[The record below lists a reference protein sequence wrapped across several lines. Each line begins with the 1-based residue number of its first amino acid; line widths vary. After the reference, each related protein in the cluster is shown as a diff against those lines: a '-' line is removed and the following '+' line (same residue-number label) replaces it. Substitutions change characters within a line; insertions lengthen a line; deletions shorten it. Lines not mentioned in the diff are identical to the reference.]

1 MLTVRVETTKD
12 TKRMEISALFGD
24 GLSGVLVGAAGFL
37 FALTVVVF
45 VHEMGHFLVARWCG
59 VTVTTFSI
67 GFGKEI
73 GAFVDKHGTRWRF
86 AWIPLGGYVKFLD
99 DENAASVPD
108 RAALEQMDEAQ
119 RKGAF
124 QLKPVWQ
131 RAAVVAAGP
140 LANFLLAIVIFAGFI
155 WWTGDDRIEPRADYV
170 APGSPAAIAGFKS
183 GDVVLS
189 IGGRAISDFKQ
200 ISQVVW
206 TSPGRTLDFVVNRD
220 GKRVAL
226 EVLPELKER
235 NDYIAGKHRRPMI
248 GIRYAIEP
256 VLAGVTKDGA
266 AAAAGFEAGDRVVS
280 MNGKEIND
288 FNQLQEIVGGSNGQK
303 LDVVVL
309 RDGREIALAVTPKI
323 TTPGK
328 KASDPTRRPLIGVL
342 STGRPVYW
350 KLENVGLIESI
361 GLGAERTWSIITGT
375 LSYVGDIFAG
385 RQSAEQIG
393 GPVRIA
399 DAAGKFA
406 AIGFPYLVQFTAF
419 ISVSI
424 GLINLFPIP
433 ILDGGHLVFYA
444 IEAVTGRPVK
454 EEIQE
459 FSFRVGLALI
469 LMLMMLGLYND
480 LGILARWFSWLG

>member
-1 MLTVRVETTKD
+1 
-12 TKRMEISALFGD
+12 MEITALLIDNLSSAL
-24 GLSGVLVGAAGFL
+24 LGAVGFL

-73 GAFVDKHGTRWRF
+73 GAFIDKHGTRWRF

-108 RAALEQMDEAQ
+108 RAAIEQMDEAQ

-140 LANFLLAIVIFAGFI
+140 AANFLLAILIYAAFF
-155 WWTGDDRIEPRADYV
+155 WWTGVNRIEPRADYIK
-170 APGSPAAIAGFKS
+170 PGSPAAEAGFKA

-189 IGGRAISDFKQ
+189 IGGSKINDFSQ
-200 ISQVVW
+200 ISQTVW
-206 TSPGRTLDFVVNRD
+206 TSPGRTLEFIVDR
-220 GKRVAL
+220 GGERVPL
-226 EVLPELKER
+226 EVVPELKER

-248 GIRYAIEP
+248 GIRYAVEP
-256 VLAGVTKDGA
+256 VVAGVTKDGP

-280 MNGKEIND
+280 MNGKDISD
-288 FNQLQEIVGGSNGQK
+288 FNQLQEIVGESNGQK
-303 LDVVVL
+303 LDVTVL
-309 RDGREIALAVTPKI
+309 RDGRKIPLTVTPKM

-328 KASDPTRRPLIGVL
+328 KASDPSRRPLIGVL
-342 STGRPVYW
+342 STGRPVYLT
-350 KLENVGLIESI
+350 LEHVGLIESV
-361 GLGAERTWSIITGT
+361 GLGAERTWGIITAT
-375 LSYVGDIFAG
+375 LSYVGDIFTA

-393 GPVRIA
+393 GVVRIA

-406 AIGFPYLVQFTAF
+406 AIGFSYLVQFTAF

-469 LMLMMLGLYND
+469 LMLMMLGFYND

>member
-1 MLTVRVETTKD
+1 
-12 TKRMEISALFGD
+12 MEITAQLIDNLSFAL
-24 GLSGVLVGAAGFL
+24 LGAVGFL

-73 GAFVDKHGTRWRF
+73 GAFIDKHGTRWRF

-108 RAALEQMDEAQ
+108 RAAIEQMDEAQ

-140 LANFLLAIVIFAGFI
+140 AANFLLAILIYAAFF
-155 WWTGDDRIEPRADYV
+155 WWTGVNRIEPRADYIK
-170 APGSPAAIAGFKS
+170 PGSPAAEAGFKA

-189 IGGRAISDFKQ
+189 IGGSKISDFSQ
-200 ISQVVW
+200 ISQTVW
-206 TSPGRTLDFVVNRD
+206 TSPGRTLEFVVDR
-220 GKRVAL
+220 GGERVPLA
-226 EVLPELKER
+226 VVPELTER
-235 NDYIAGKHRRPMI
+235 NDYIAGKHRRPTI
-248 GIRYAIEP
+248 GIRYAVEP
-256 VLAGVTKDGA
+256 VVAGVTKDGP

-280 MNGKEIND
+280 MNGKDVSD
-288 FNQLQEIVGGSNGQK
+288 FNQLQEIVGESDGQK
-303 LDVVVL
+303 LDVTVL
-309 RDGREIALAVTPKI
+309 RDGRKIPLTVTPKM

-328 KASDPTRRPLIGVL
+328 KASDPSRRPLIGVL
-342 STGRPVYW
+342 STGRPVYLT
-350 KLENVGLIESI
+350 LERVGLIESV
-361 GLGAERTWSIITGT
+361 GLGAERTWGIITAT
-375 LSYVGDIFAG
+375 LSYVGDIFTA

-393 GPVRIA
+393 GVVRIA

-406 AIGFPYLVQFTAF
+406 SIGFSYLVQFTAF

-469 LMLMMLGLYND
+469 LMLMMLGFYND

>member
-1 MLTVRVETTKD
+1 
-12 TKRMEISALFGD
+12 MEIITQFTDNLSFAL
-24 GLSGVLVGAAGFL
+24 LVIAGFL
-37 FALTVVVF
+37 FALTIVVF

-108 RAALEQMDEAQ
+108 RAAIEQMDDVQ
-119 RKGAF
+119 RQGAF

-140 LANFLLAIVIFAGFI
+140 LANFLFAILIFGAFF
-155 WWTGDDRIEPRADYV
+155 WWTGQNLVAPRADYIQ
-170 APGSPAAIAGFKS
+170 PGSPAAEAGFKA
-183 GDVVLS
+183 GDLVQS
-189 IGGRAISDFKQ
+189 IGGRAIDDFKQ
-200 ISQVVW
+200 IDQTVW
-206 TSPGRTLDFVVNRD
+206 TSPGRRLDFVVDRD
-220 GKRVAL
+220 GKQISLQV
-226 EVLPELKER
+226 VPELIER
-235 NDYIAGKHRRPMI
+235 NDYIAGKHRRPTI
-248 GIRYAIEP
+248 GIRYAVEP
-256 VLAGVTKDGA
+256 IVAGLTTGGPA
-266 AAAAGFEAGDRVVS
+266 AVAGFEPGDRVIS
-280 MNGKEIND
+280 MNGKPIND
-288 FNQLQEIVGGSNGQK
+288 FNQLQEIVGQSDGQK
-303 LDVVVL
+303 LDITVL
-309 RDGREIALAVTPKI
+309 RDGREIPLTVTPKM
-323 TTPGK
+323 TTPGE
-328 KASDPTRRPLIGVL
+328 KASDPTPRPLIGVL
-342 STGRPVYW
+342 STGRPVHW
-350 KLENVGLIESI
+350 THVNVGPIEAV
-361 GLGAERTWSIITGT
+361 GLGAEQTWTIITGT
-375 LSYVGDIFAG
+375 LSYVGDIFTN

-393 GPVRIA
+393 GVIRIA

-406 AIGFPYLVQFTAF
+406 SIGFAYLVQFTAF

-469 LMLMMLGLYND
+469 LMLMMLGFYND
-480 LGILARWFSWLG
+480 LGILAQWFSWLG